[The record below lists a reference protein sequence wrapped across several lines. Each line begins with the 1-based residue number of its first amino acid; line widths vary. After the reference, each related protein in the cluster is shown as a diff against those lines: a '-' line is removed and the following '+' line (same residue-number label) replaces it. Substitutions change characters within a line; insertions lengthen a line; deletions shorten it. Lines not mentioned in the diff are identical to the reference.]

1 MDISQFVK
9 DYGLYILQAIAVII
23 GFITIFCK
31 KRPKT
36 LDDFV
41 DCIHQCQTL
50 LPTIISDVEC
60 PGYGARKKD
69 TVILR
74 SLGYAYKIL
83 GRKLTDNEEKIF
95 VSAMSDSI
103 EDILSTPTKKGI

>member
-9 DYGLYILQAIAVII
+9 DYGIYILQAIAVII

-50 LPTIISDVEC
+50 LPTIISDIER
-60 PGYGARKKD
+60 PGCGAIKKEEA
-69 TVILR
+69 IIR
-74 SLGYAYKIL
+74 CICNAKHIL
-83 GRKLTDNEEKIF
+83 GRDLSDNEEKIF
-95 VSAMSDSI
+95 VSAMSESI

>member
-1 MDISQFVK
+1 MDIGQFVK

-36 LDDFV
+36 LNDFM
-41 DCIHQCQTL
+41 DCIYQCQAM
-50 LPTIISDVEC
+50 LPTLISSVER
-60 PGYGARKKD
+60 PGDGALKKEE
-69 TVILR
+69 VLLA
-74 SLGYAYKIL
+74 SLGKASLIL
-83 GRKLTDNEEKIF
+83 GRKLSSDEIRVFNKC
-95 VSAMSDSI
+95 MSESI